1 MQTSI
6 SKPLGAPEL
15 RTDGATRRA
24 EIETWARDLGFSAFG
39 IAPTGPGPERDS
51 LKEFLAR
58 GFHGDMAWMATHAVR
73 RGNPNALWPE
83 ARSIIM
89 LAADYT
95 PQQAPGDILRAPE
108 RGTISVYAQGA
119 DYHKVMKKR
128 LKRLAGDIA
137 DRLGGEVK
145 LFVDTAP
152 VMEKPLAMRAGLG
165 WQGKHSNLVS
175 RDFGSWLFLG
185 EIFTT
190 LDLPT
195 DEAARDACGSCRECL
210 DSCPTNAFPAPYQL
224 DARRCIS
231 YLTIEH
237 KGHIARE
244 FRVAMGNRIY
254 GCDDCLAVC
263 PWNKF
268 ARAGAAHAFQ
278 PRAELSAPRLAVLA
292 ELDDAAFRAYFSGSP
307 IKRTGRDRFLRNVMI
322 AIGNSGDAAFADVVE
337 RRLTDGSPLVRAMA
351 VWALARLASGPRFER
366 LRGEH
371 LATESDGDVA
381 AEWRA
386 TQP

>member
-1 MQTSI
+1 MPTSI
-6 SKPLGAPEL
+6 SKPVRALQS
-15 RTDGATRRA
+15 RTDGAKRRA

-39 IAPTGPGPERDS
+39 VAAAGPGPERDS

-73 RGNPNALWPE
+73 RGDPNALWPE

-89 LAADYT
+89 LAADYS
-95 PQQAPGDILRAPE
+95 PQHPPGDILNAPE
-108 RGTISVYAQGA
+108 RGAISVYAQGA

-137 DRLGGEVK
+137 QRLGGEVK

-190 LDLPT
+190 LVLPP
-195 DEAARDACGSCRECL
+195 DEAARDACGSCRACL

-237 KGHIARE
+237 KGAEI
-244 FRVAMGNRIY
+244 GGSCRIGRCRLPY
-254 GCDDCLAVC
+254 VFL
-263 PWNKF
+263 
-268 ARAGAAHAFQ
+268 
-278 PRAELSAPRLAVLA
+278 RLA
-292 ELDDAAFRAYFSGSP
+292 D
-307 IKRTGRDRFLRNVMI
+307 
-322 AIGNSGDAAFADVVE
+322 
-337 RRLTDGSPLVRAMA
+337 
-351 VWALARLASGPRFER
+351 
-366 LRGEH
+366 
-371 LATESDGDVA
+371 
-381 AEWRA
+381 
-386 TQP
+386 